1 MSKTL
6 GQVNYEGYNE
16 VTEYKNF
23 RGEPVPQYPDLPD
36 KIINAWE
43 MGAKRVI
50 EATEMEA
57 IKTVRATSVLE
68 DFKALEA
75 RLESHKVLDKQH
87 GREIAVAI
95 TNLQTARLWWQ
106 STQAPPE
113 PHEPQI

>member
-6 GQVNYEGYNE
+6 GQINYEGYNE

-23 RGEPVPQYPDLPD
+23 RGEPVPQYTDLPD

-43 MGAKRVI
+43 MGAKRVT
-50 EATEMEA
+50 EATE
-57 IKTVRATSVLE
+57 IKTVKATSVLE
-68 DFKALEA
+68 DFKTLEA
-75 RLESHKVLDKQH
+75 RLESHRAIDKQH

-106 STQAPPE
+106 SAQSPPE
-113 PHEPQI
+113 PQEPRI